1 MSKNNDT
8 FGKTLGV
15 VIGLC
20 LVCSVI
26 VSGAAVALKPLQ
38 DANIKLDK
46 QKYLLQAAG
55 YETTGDVGA
64 TYEKHIE
71 ARLVDLKSGDY
82 VAGDA
87 EAFDQAKAAREA
99 ATSTLVADDAGSKVK
114 RVPNTAQVYLV
125 KDEAGQV
132 TSIILPIKGAG
143 LWSTMYAF
151 LALETDMNT
160 VKSLVYYEQGETA
173 GLGSEIQNPTW
184 MALWPGKKV
193 YNQDGEIALA
203 VAKPNPS
210 LDAMNQVDAL
220 SGATLTGNGVT
231 NSIHFWL
238 GEEAFGNY
246 IAKVR
251 QGGLE

>member
-1 MSKNNDT
+1 MAKNNET
-8 FGKTLGV
+8 LGKTLGV

-20 LVCSVI
+20 LVCSII
-26 VSGAAVALKPLQ
+26 VSGAAVMLKPLQ
-38 DANIKLDK
+38 VKNAKLDK

-55 YETTGDVGA
+55 FENVSDIES
-64 TYEKHIE
+64 TYAKHIE
-71 ARLVDLKSGDY
+71 ARLVDIKSGEF

-87 EAFDQAKAAREA
+87 ENFDQKKATREK
-99 ATSTLVADDAGSKVK
+99 ATSFEASANGAKVK
-114 RVPNTAQVYLV
+114 RVPNKAQVYLV
-125 KDEAGQV
+125 KNDAGSV
-132 TSIILPIKGAG
+132 TNVIIPMHGAG

-151 LALETDMNT
+151 LALESDLNT

-184 MALWPGKKV
+184 MAKWPGKKV
-193 YNQDGEIALA
+193 FNQQGEIALEVTKVPA
-203 VAKPNPS
+203 IASSVHG
-210 LDAMNQVDAL
+210 VDAL

-238 GEEAFGNY
+238 GEEAFGKF
-246 IAKVR
+246 IANVR